1 MKIKLFITAFSS
13 FLALSPI
20 LSAGQIVISDAYARS
35 AGPLAKAGAAYMK
48 IMNHSDE
55 SDRLIGV
62 QSDIAK
68 KTELHTHL
76 KDDNGVMRMVHI
88 DEGIKIGPMKEHSL
102 VRGGQHIMFMG
113 LKESFETGKI
123 IPLTLLFEKA
133 GEVGIE
139 IVIDQDRKEKKHSQS
154 HTH

>member
-1 MKIKLFITAFSS
+1 MKIKLFIAAITSLLVLCSS
-13 FLALSPI
+13 
-20 LSAGQIVISDAYARS
+20 LSAGQIMISDAYARS
-35 AGPLAKAGAAYMK
+35 SGPLAKAGAAYMR

-68 KTELHTHL
+68 KTELHTHA
-76 KDDNGVMRMVHI
+76 KDDNGVMKMVRI
-88 DEGIKIGPMKEHSL
+88 DEGIKIGAMKEHSL
-102 VRGGQHIMFMG
+102 IRGGQHVMFMG
-113 LKESFETGKI
+113 LKEPFETGKI

-133 GEVGIE
+133 GEVGVE
-139 IVIDQDRKEKKHSQS
+139 IVIDQDRKEKKHSHS

>member
-68 KTELHTHL
+68 KTELHKHL
-76 KDDNGVMRMVHI
+76 KDENGVIRMVRI
-88 DEGIKIGPMKEHSL
+88 DEGIEIGSMKEHRL

-113 LKESFETGKI
+113 LKEAFKTGKI
-123 IPLTLLFEKA
+123 IPVTLFFEIA
-133 GEVGIE
+133 GEVGVE
-139 IVIDQDRKEKKHSQS
+139 IVVDQARNEKKHS
-154 HTH
+154 H

>member
-1 MKIKLFITAFSS
+1 VKIKLFITAISS
-13 FLALSPI
+13 FLILCSS
-20 LSAGQIVISDAYARS
+20 LSAGQIVVSDAYALS
-35 AGPLAKAGAAYMK
+35 SGPLAKAGAAYMK
-48 IMNHSDE
+48 IMNHSE
-55 SDRLIGV
+55 GSDRLVGV
-62 QSDIAK
+62 KSDIAK

-113 LKESFETGKI
+113 LKEPFETGKI
-123 IPLTLLFEKA
+123 ISVILLFEKA
-133 GEVGIE
+133 GEITIE
-139 IVIDQDRKEKKHSQS
+139 IVVDQDRKDKKQSQS

>member
-76 KDDNGVMRMVHI
+76 KDDNGVIRMVRI
-88 DEGIKIGPMKEHSL
+88 DEGIELGSMKEHRL

-113 LKESFETGKI
+113 LKEAFKTGKI
-123 IPLTLLFEKA
+123 IPVTLFFEIA
-133 GEVGIE
+133 GEVGVE
-139 IVIDQDRKEKKHSQS
+139 IVVDQARNEKKHS
-154 HTH
+154 H

>member
-76 KDDNGVMRMVHI
+76 KDDNGVIRMVRI
-88 DEGIKIGPMKEHSL
+88 DEGIEIGSMKEHRL

-113 LKESFETGKI
+113 LKEAFKTGKI
-123 IPLTLLFEKA
+123 IPVTLFFEIA
-133 GEVGIE
+133 GEVGVE
-139 IVIDQDRKEKKHSQS
+139 IVVDQDRNKKKHS
-154 HTH
+154 H

>member
-76 KDDNGVMRMVHI
+76 KDDNGVIRMVRI
-88 DEGIKIGPMKEHSL
+88 DEGIEIGSMKEHRL

-113 LKESFETGKI
+113 LKEPFKTGKI
-123 IPLTLLFEKA
+123 IPVTLFFEIA
-133 GEVGIE
+133 GEVGVE
-139 IVIDQDRKEKKHSQS
+139 IVVDQDRNEKKHS
-154 HTH
+154 H

>member
-13 FLALSPI
+13 FLALSSI

-76 KDDNGVMRMVHI
+76 KDENGVIRMVRI
-88 DEGIKIGPMKEHSL
+88 DEGIEIGSMKEHRL

-113 LKESFETGKI
+113 LKEAFKTGKI
-123 IPLTLLFEKA
+123 IPVTLFFEIA
-133 GEVGIE
+133 GEVGVE
-139 IVIDQDRKEKKHSQS
+139 IVVDQDRNEKKHS
-154 HTH
+154 H

>member
-48 IMNHSDE
+48 IINHSDE

-76 KDDNGVMRMVHI
+76 KDDNGVIRMVRI
-88 DEGIKIGPMKEHSL
+88 DEGIEIGSMKEHRL

-113 LKESFETGKI
+113 LKEAFKTGKI
-123 IPLTLLFEKA
+123 IPVTLFFEIA
-133 GEVGIE
+133 GEVGVE
-139 IVIDQDRKEKKHSQS
+139 IVVDQARNEKKHS
-154 HTH
+154 H

>member
-1 MKIKLFITAFSS
+1 MKIKLFVTAFAS
-13 FLALSPI
+13 FLALSSI
-20 LSAGQIVISDAYARS
+20 VSAGQIVISDAYARS

-76 KDDNGVMRMVHI
+76 KDDNGVIRMVRI
-88 DEGIKIGPMKEHSL
+88 DEGIEIGSMKEHRL

-113 LKESFETGKI
+113 LKEAFKTGKI
-123 IPLTLLFEKA
+123 IPVTLFFEIA
-133 GEVGIE
+133 GEVGVE
-139 IVIDQDRKEKKHSQS
+139 IVVDQDRNEKKHS
-154 HTH
+154 H

>member
-76 KDDNGVMRMVHI
+76 KDENGVIRMVRI
-88 DEGIKIGPMKEHSL
+88 DEGIEIGSMKEHRL

-113 LKESFETGKI
+113 LKEAFKTGKI
-123 IPLTLLFEKA
+123 IPVTLFFEIA
-133 GEVGIE
+133 GEVGVE
-139 IVIDQDRKEKKHSQS
+139 IVVDQARNEKKHS
-154 HTH
+154 H

>member
-76 KDDNGVMRMVHI
+76 KDDNGVIRMVRI
-88 DEGIKIGPMKEHSL
+88 DEGIEIGSMKEHRL

-113 LKESFETGKI
+113 LKEAFKTGKI
-123 IPLTLLFEKA
+123 IPVTLFFELA
-133 GEVGIE
+133 GEVGVE
-139 IVIDQDRKEKKHSQS
+139 IVVDQDRNEKKHS
-154 HTH
+154 H

>member
-1 MKIKLFITAFSS
+1 MKIKLFIAAFSAFLAFSS
-13 FLALSPI
+13 I

-76 KDDNGVMRMVHI
+76 KDDNGVIRMVRI
-88 DEGIKIGPMKEHSL
+88 DEGIEIGSMKEHRL

-113 LKESFETGKI
+113 LKEAFKTGKI
-123 IPLTLLFEKA
+123 IPVTLFFEIA
-133 GEVGIE
+133 GEVGVE
-139 IVIDQDRKEKKHSQS
+139 IVVDQARNEKKHS
-154 HTH
+154 H

>member
-76 KDDNGVMRMVHI
+76 KDDNGVIRMVRI
-88 DEGIKIGPMKEHSL
+88 DEGIEIGSMKEHRL

-113 LKESFETGKI
+113 LKEAFKTGKI
-123 IPLTLLFEKA
+123 IPVTLFFEIA

-139 IVIDQDRKEKKHSQS
+139 IVVDQDRNEKKHF
-154 HTH
+154 H

>member
-1 MKIKLFITAFSS
+1 MKIKFFISAFSS
-13 FLALSPI
+13 FLAFSSI

-76 KDDNGVMRMVHI
+76 KDDNGVIRMVRI
-88 DEGIKIGPMKEHSL
+88 DEGIEIGSMKEHRL

-113 LKESFETGKI
+113 LKEAFKTGKI
-123 IPLTLLFEKA
+123 IPVTLFFEIA
-133 GEVGIE
+133 GEVGVE
-139 IVIDQDRKEKKHSQS
+139 IVVDQDRNEKKHS
-154 HTH
+154 H

>member
-1 MKIKLFITAFSS
+1 MKIKLFITAFSA
-13 FLALSPI
+13 FLAFSSI

-76 KDDNGVMRMVHI
+76 KDDNGVIRMVRI
-88 DEGIKIGPMKEHSL
+88 DEGIEIGSMKEHKL

-113 LKESFETGKI
+113 LKEAFKTGKI
-123 IPLTLLFEKA
+123 IPVTLFFEIS
-133 GEVGIE
+133 GEVGVE
-139 IVIDQDRKEKKHSQS
+139 IVVDQDRNEKKHS
-154 HTH
+154 H